1 MQSTKTA
8 TTIEKVNW
16 EEPKARPPS
25 RISTLWSVIIAKPVS
40 RATAAKLAKPATCPR
55 GSRSVGGGRRDRLG
69 RRAQHAEPEEQG
81 AGARG

>member
-8 TTIEKVNW
+8 TTIENVNW

-40 RATAAKLAKPATCPR
+40 SATAANAVKPVTRA
-55 GSRSVGGGRRDRLG
+55 GRRR
-69 RRAQHAEPEEQG
+69 Q
-81 AGARG
+81 